1 MIEHIRLH
9 ALDKANI
16 VDDFSMMRQ
25 EITQPGSALT
35 MLLKWSIGPQEFFGS
50 LQEGKSLVLHE
61 FGRGGFAVQFGKQRL
76 MIEKFKL
83 ARTAGHEH
91 VDHSLRSCLS
101 HWVRRGIVC
110 RTASAQHGTQ
120 RHGADAYAALA
131 EKMSSCFELEL
142 IFLHRLSSLL

>member
-1 MIEHIRLH
+1 MIEHIRFH

-16 VDDFSMMRQ
+16 VNDFPMMRQ
-25 EITQPGSALT
+25 EITQPRSTLT
-35 MLLKWSIGPQEFFGS
+35 MLLKRSIGTQEFFGA

-61 FGRGGFAVQFGKQRL
+61 FSRGGFAVQFGKQRL

-91 VDHSLRSCLS
+91 IDHSFRSRLS

-110 RTASAQHGTQ
+110 HTASSQDGT
-120 RHGADAYAALA
+120 
-131 EKMSSCFELEL
+131 
-142 IFLHRLSSLL
+142 